1 MEAWKMT
8 LVSKVAIFHFHD
20 YGWKGTSTYEA
31 QTRRSNEF
39 GGTWAHWCQGLPLFF
54 NDATEFCYL
63 IFH

>member
-1 MEAWKMT
+1 MT

-39 GGTWAHWCQGLPLFF
+39 GGRPIGVRGCHYSLTMPPSFA
-54 NDATEFCYL
+54 
-63 IFH
+63 I